1 MKSKTN
7 NNEPF
12 SGKLIK
18 MQLRSTC
25 MGYGPRPEPDEE
37 VEQLLIID
45 AKGRTIHFEHLN
57 YGDGN
62 FVCVREETNHGS
74 GSQIKDAFT
83 VLEEVFKNYREQEQY
98 TDITDWKL
106 TLTNEDGERYKYNC
120 SFGCDFL
127 YNGQSV
133 SKVLRDILNEPD
145 LWIFTTDGV
154 DTIESI
160 CVHYTH
166 TIKLDPPPGL
176 ECELECVTWK
186 TSEQLIIDRDSETIT
201 LIRQV
206 ADGVKITS
214 KYEIQDGVCDFLDG
228 FDEDELFA
236 HTEGNPPNVIM
247 DDRDT
252 SEYQI
257 TVTYQ
262 NKEPLELQG
271 TFDKMGLPDDWDE
284 FAEDLFNFLSFYG
297 FADILDSKFY
307 GHRMRCEDD
316 VIHLKVRFDSSKQL
330 YSYRTDNDRLDVG
343 DEVVVPVGKDNEPKI
358 ATVVE
363 KLYYKKDE
371 EPTFG
376 GKIKT
381 AMGLSVSA
389 KLDTPEMPS

>member
-1 MKSKTN
+1 M
-7 NNEPF
+7 
-12 SGKLIK
+12 
-18 MQLRSTC
+18 
-25 MGYGPRPEPDEE
+25 
-37 VEQLLIID
+37 
-45 AKGRTIHFEHLN
+45 
-57 YGDGN
+57 
-62 FVCVREETNHGS
+62 
-74 GSQIKDAFT
+74 
-83 VLEEVFKNYREQEQY
+83 LEEVLKNFREQEQY
-98 TDITDWKL
+98 TDIGDWKL
-106 TLTNEDGERYKYNC
+106 TLTNEEGELYKYNC

-133 SKVLRDILNEPD
+133 SKLLRDILNEPD

-166 TIKLDPPPGL
+166 TIKLNPPPDL

-186 TSEQLIIDRDSETIT
+186 TSEQLIVDRDSESIT

-214 KYEIQDGVCDFLDG
+214 KYEIQDGVSDFLDG
-228 FDEDELFA
+228 LDADELFSY
-236 HTEGNPPNVIM
+236 TEGNPPNVIM

-271 TFDKMGLPDDWDE
+271 TFDKCGLPDDWDE

-307 GHRMRCEDD
+307 GKRMRCEDD
-316 VIHLKVRFDSSKQL
+316 VIHLKVKFDSNERL
-330 YSYRTDNDRLDVG
+330 YSYRTDDDSIVAGDDVI
-343 DEVVVPVGKDNEPKI
+343 VPVGKGNEPKI

-363 KLYYKKDE
+363 KVYYKKDE
-371 EPTFG
+371 EPTFD

-381 AMGLSVSA
+381 IIGLATPA
-389 KLDTPEMPS
+389 KLDPPTMPN